1 MAWHEEI
8 LEEEKQLDRPV
19 ERAVAMAVIKNPFAD
34 KGFQDDL
41 SLLTEYGDYLGGLL
55 AEKAMKTAGFTAND
69 VEGMGKGCLIGE
81 GGSVEHGAA
90 VLHVRTQEKG
100 FGKTFRDRINGG
112 LAIMMANAK
121 IASLDATLDIPLAYK
136 DAAFVCSHWDTITV
150 NVPGAPKRDEMVII
164 AVLTN
169 SGRPTARVPG
179 LKKEEVSIFDG
190 QR

>member
-55 AEKAMKTAGFTAND
+55 AEKAMKTAGFTIND

-112 LAIMMANAK
+112 LAIMMSNAK
-121 IASLDATLDIPLAYK
+121 VASLDATLDIPLAYK

-164 AVLTN
+164 VVLTN
-169 SGRPTARVPG
+169 NGRPTARVPG